1 MGGGG
6 GRGFLR
12 CMDIE
17 MARRISDSPIVE
29 PSQCD
34 KGLSGFEM
42 FALRSK
48 STMAAYLLV
57 MSMTTTLRYMQFI
70 TTQYATMTL
79 FCCRYFIF
87 TFGRQASV
95 AASLLVVTRA
105 IAGAYGL
112 LIAIWSTASF
122 SWRSVSL
129 WQIKARAVSG
139 LSILLWSRQTVC
151 QE

>member
-1 MGGGG
+1 MGVEGD
-6 GRGFLR
+6 RGLLR

-17 MARRISDSPIVE
+17 MARRIYDSPFVE

-57 MSMTTTLRYMQFI
+57 MSITKTLRYMQFLA
-70 TTQYATMTL
+70 TRYATMTL
-79 FCCRYFIF
+79 FCYRYFIF
-87 TFGRQASV
+87 KFGRQASM
-95 AASLLVVTRA
+95 AASLLVVTGA

-122 SWRSVSL
+122 SERSF
-129 WQIKARAVSG
+129 
-139 LSILLWSRQTVC
+139 SR
-151 QE
+151 